1 MEKEKLVLRGETA
14 LHLLRHVSIHT
25 LRDIVYDL
33 QGASF
38 GDDYVIAHRLAKR
51 VLADRER
58 AILESCDTLVTDL
71 DFDD

>member
-1 MEKEKLVLRGETA
+1 M
-14 LHLLRHVSIHT
+14 
-25 LRDIVYDL
+25 YDL

-38 GDDYVIAHRLAKR
+38 GDDYIIAHRLAKR